1 MDLGQMAFQDGV
13 VRGVR
18 KFATACNKEIH
29 ELDELACLYADQ
41 RDAYKSQLAETQQT
55 LAKYQKS
62 LRAHKQCLDDA
73 NAQIVQMN
81 ENYAELKEYAEE
93 KSEGCEVLARLSRER
108 GKIISAKDA
117 EIAALKALLEEHGI
131 STEPLGG
138 MKP

>member
-18 KFATACNKEIH
+18 KFADKANQEIQ

-41 RDAYKSQLAETQQT
+41 RDSYKSE
-55 LAKYQKS
+55 LAKTQKALEKYQESFKVC
-62 LRAHKQCLDDA
+62 KQYLDDA
-73 NAQIVQMN
+73 NANIVKMN
-81 ENYAELKEYAEE
+81 ASYAELKEYAEE

-108 GKIISAKDA
+108 LKIISAKDA
-117 EIAALKALLEEHGI
+117 EIAALKKILDEHGI
-131 STEPLGG
+131 NTEPSG

>member
-1 MDLGQMAFQDGV
+1 
-13 VRGVR
+13 
-18 KFATACNKEIH
+18 
-29 ELDELACLYADQ
+29 
-41 RDAYKSQLAETQQT
+41 
-55 LAKYQKS
+55 
-62 LRAHKQCLDDA
+62 
-73 NAQIVQMN
+73 MN